1 MLLQSPSQTIPLPQ
15 RHTSHETN
23 RNSSDKYRSQFYS
36 FKESGMAD
44 GNDSVDTMMLEHE
57 TRTKLSSPPASSTP
71 PSPSSPKSS
80 LADDKTDNK
89 INPDHNGN
97 AASEDSIVKEKSHA
111 KESKKIPTTES
122 MSATNAAS
130 LSFQTLMSALGSLP
144 PTMAPAAFQALAS
157 MSTGAGSSIPPAVLA
172 ALPPEFATIM
182 QQFGGLSNSPSSH
195 PQNLSSPSS
204 QGSDTVSTYAGDQ
217 PNSERPY
224 QNKTNNN
231 NDISVMQSS
240 PLSRE
245 KINVS
250 EDCEDPSESEAAPDT
265 PPSSIP
271 GRCKTFI
278 FLKPRKEIG
287 TIQHYFVEIYILSMT
302 SS

>member
-23 RNSSDKYRSQFYS
+23 RNSSDKYRSQFYT

-80 LADDKTDNK
+80 IADDKTENK

-271 GRCKTFI
+271 GRCQEI
-278 FLKPRKEIG
+278 FFLNLERNLERSKD
-287 TIQHYFVEIYILSMT
+287 YFGEIYILSKT